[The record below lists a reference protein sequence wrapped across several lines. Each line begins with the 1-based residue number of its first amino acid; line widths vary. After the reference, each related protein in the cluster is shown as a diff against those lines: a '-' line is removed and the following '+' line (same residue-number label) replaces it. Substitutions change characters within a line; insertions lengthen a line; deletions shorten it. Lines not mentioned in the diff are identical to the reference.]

1 MDTLEAIAGIPPRL
15 LPYLG
20 DDGED
25 DIYIGGKPAR
35 LQPVDTEG
43 VSTAEVIKGAMG
55 TQE

>member
-15 LPYLG
+15 LPHPR

-35 LQPVDTEG
+35 PQPVDTEG

-55 TQE
+55 RQK